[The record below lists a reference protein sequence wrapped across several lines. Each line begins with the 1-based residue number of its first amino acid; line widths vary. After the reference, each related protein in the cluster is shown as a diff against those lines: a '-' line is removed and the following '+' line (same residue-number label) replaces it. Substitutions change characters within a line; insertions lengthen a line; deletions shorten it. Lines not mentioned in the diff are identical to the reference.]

1 MAIADWPADKLKR
14 IRALL
19 AEDAAVLV
27 QKYGVDYAGGDG
39 ATRSRTKLV
48 RRWPRISDG
57 DRADCE
63 AFLRAYASAKNAEP
77 GHTVTDPKAD
87 REVHPGTWRPTR
99 TDLSRLKTDP
109 NEQGVYQTLV
119 CPADAADGDGAF
131 PSEETHLNH
140 VHTEVSS
147 GAAPAQLHCGTP
159 PKGKRLSA
167 SSRLDR
173 ETGEWESEVRTDE
186 ARYQKWGYSDGDALA
201 TTEYTREEHADAPP
215 SVPAP
220 APGKSVRASA
230 DIDEYGTF
238 RTQVAETTAHEKSTG
253 PYTASQTA
261 LQSTT
266 EESVRNAQKAPSAG
280 DNEAVSAHINEFGL
294 VDYNKRK
301 TTPKP
306 AEARAESSEW
316 TEKTTSLSYQ
326 NADAGKSAI
335 DGVADPHAIVP
346 SANAHRNEL
355 GKVDGSV
362 QVTVPVPRQSG
373 PHTVEQTA
381 LRKVESTF
389 HFNKES
395 CPAATSANGTATT
408 YHPRVNKF
416 GLLDIEERKTSP
428 GTQGTNAWKRIYPA
442 EWWTE
447 HVYTMEFRN
456 WTDVPKKEDFG
467 ARDALAS
474 YGVLSNHNVNLN
486 DLDLFDGYLV
496 LTVPVEQESP
506 EVVIEDTDLRKITV
520 QNYFNK
526 RNAPPAASSSANT
539 LVTYNARQNR
549 FGLWD
554 YEKRTTT
561 LKPKDGVEYTAEDT
575 DQHTTKVQQKFNQ
588 TAPEQ
593 SQKAP
598 GKVQTVTNRVNE
610 AGSYDTEK
618 RTTTYNPVTGTE
630 YTSEDAFFEK
640 TKTRQKFN
648 QTAPE
653 KAQKTTGSI
662 QTVHNRLNEAGRYD
676 SELRTETAE
685 SQTTGEITIEDNP
698 ERKVTVQH
706 FYNQKVKPSNV
717 PSFTTSG
724 SNVVETSYS
733 GLQLNR
739 FGLWDYTKVKTT
751 HKGGRGGDGNTSWS
765 WTVKVAEGWGAYH
778 KTSFPYKGR
787 QIQLVDWRKWY
798 RTATTTVKKH
808 SSYTAAAAELD
819 RGSGNLLGAS
829 VTNGAHI
836 ESGGG
841 GIFYSVKTTVSDIQW
856 TGGDND

>member
-1 MAIADWPADKLKR
+1 MAIADWPAEKLTR

-77 GHTVTDPKAD
+77 SRTVTDPQAD

-119 CPADAADGDGAF
+119 CPADAADGDGGY

-147 GAAPAQLHCGTP
+147 GAAPAQLDCGTP
-159 PKGKRLSA
+159 PKRKRLSA

-266 EESVRNAQKAPSAG
+266 EESVRNAKKAPSAG
-280 DNEAVSAHINEFGL
+280 DNEAVSAHVNEFGL
-294 VDYNKRK
+294 VDYNWRK

-326 NADAGKSAI
+326 NADAEKSAI

-456 WTDVPKKEDFG
+456 WTDVPKKADFG

-526 RNAPPAASSSANT
+526 RSAPPAASSSANT

-561 LKPKDGVEYTAEDT
+561 LKPKDGTQYTAEKAYFE
-575 DQHTTKVQQKFNQ
+575 TTTVQQKLNQ
-588 TAPEQ
+588 PAAENAERQ
-593 SQKAP
+593 D
-598 GKVQTVTNRVNE
+598 GTV
-610 AGSYDTEK
+610 A
-618 RTTTYNPVTGTE
+618 
-630 YTSEDAFFEK
+630 
-640 TKTRQKFN
+640 
-648 QTAPE
+648 
-653 KAQKTTGSI
+653 
-662 QTVHNRLNEAGRYD
+662 TVHNRLNEAGGYD
-676 SELRTETAE
+676 VEKRTETAE
-685 SQTTGEITIEDNP
+685 AQQSAAVVVENTP

-706 FYNQKVKPSNV
+706 FHNQASAPQNAIHSNGV
-717 PSFTTSG
+717 STLFSG
-724 SNVVETSYS
+724 V
-733 GLQLNR
+733 QLNR
-739 FGLWDYTKVKTT
+739 FGRYDYEKRIVED
-751 HKGGRGGDGNTSWS
+751 KGGFGNGYSFTYHTPYQPAVKQRTTIHSSKGKTYSVVKWSKKRLAVKVTVRKHYTLQEAQAALNGATEATHADITQGGTGIWYSHLR
-765 WTVKVAEGWGAYH
+765 TVKEEW
-778 KTSFPYKGR
+778 
-787 QIQLVDWRKWY
+787 QD
-798 RTATTTVKKH
+798 
-808 SSYTAAAAELD
+808 
-819 RGSGNLLGAS
+819 
-829 VTNGAHI
+829 
-836 ESGGG
+836 
-841 GIFYSVKTTVSDIQW
+841 
-856 TGGDND
+856 